1 MFGSLIAKTLPLVP
15 KAIVGR
21 VARRYIAGEALSD
34 AVDTV
39 RGLNARGFAATVDVL
54 GEEVHDREAAAAHT
68 KDYCELIAAL
78 EAARVH
84 AGVSLKL
91 TQFGLRI
98 DPNLCLHNVGRIL
111 DAAKQHSRFVRID
124 MEDSSL
130 TTTTLDAYRRFR
142 AERGGERLGVVI
154 QAYLYRTESD
164 VESLLSETD
173 KPDIRIC
180 KGIYREP
187 PEVAFTCRELITK
200 NFIRLAK
207 RLLEGGARLG
217 IATHD
222 REIIGALAPWTRAA
236 GIPTSQYEF
245 QALLGVPI
253 EGILQGLVKDGHR
266 VRIYV
271 PYGSQWY
278 AYSTRRL
285 KENPEVAS
293 HVFKAIFRRL
303 D

>member
-1 MFGSLIAKTLPLVP
+1 MFGALIARTLPLVP
-15 KAIVGR
+15 KSIVGR
-21 VARRYIAGEALSD
+21 VARRYIAGEALPE
-34 AVDTV
+34 AVATV
-39 RGLNARGFAATVDVL
+39 RALNDRGFAGTVDVL
-54 GEEVHDREAAAAHT
+54 GEEVHDTESAAAHT
-68 KDYCELIAAL
+68 RDYCELVAAL
-78 EAARVH
+78 KGAGVR

-98 DPNLCLHNVGRIL
+98 DRDLCMENLRQVL
-111 DAAKQHSRFVRID
+111 DAAHAHGRFVRID

-130 TTTTLDAYRRFR
+130 TTVTLDAYRQMRE
-142 AERGGERLGVVI
+142 ERGGERLGVVL
-154 QAYLYRTESD
+154 QSYLYRTEAD
-164 VESLLSETD
+164 VEAFLAD
-173 KPDIRIC
+173 PPPADIRLC

-187 PEVAFTCRELITK
+187 PDRAFTCRELITQ

-207 RLLEGGARLG
+207 RLLGGGARLG

-222 REIIGALAPWTRAA
+222 KEIIEALAAWVRSA

-253 EGILQGLVKDGHR
+253 EGILDGLVKDGHR
-266 VRIYV
+266 VRVYV

-293 HVFKAIFRRL
+293 HVFKAMFRRL